1 MNIQLNQFNIL
12 VAEDN
17 PIHSLI
23 LENILRM
30 QGYGVLLA
38 DSFDKAFSILSK
50 DHVDLILMD
59 VIMGDMSG
67 FDIVKTIMETPEYQD
82 IPVIFITSLDST
94 EDIIR
99 GFDAGAVDYIRKPFE
114 PQILLRRV
122 RQQINLLYQRK
133 FIEAQKKSLE
143 AAIASRDQIYAIISH
158 DLRTPIASL
167 KMILNILSLQEV
179 HKDQESLRQM
189 VYSGNDIA
197 EQLFSLLDNLLK
209 WTKSRLGMLSFV
221 PQSVQFDEVI
231 FGVVE
236 VLRPTALLK
245 DITIETCIESCI
257 TIYFDTDILKSII
270 RNLLINAL
278 KFSHKGS
285 SVKILLYS
293 EGCCAV
299 MEVVDTGIGMDE
311 SIQKSIRESLPSGSR
326 PGTANEQGSGL
337 GLWIVKQF
345 VQGKEGEFFFES
357 VENQGSKFGLRIPK
371 LDRKEL

>member
-1 MNIQLNQFNIL
+1 MNIQLDQFNIL

-133 FIEAQKKSLE
+133 FIETQKKSLE

-257 TIYFDTDILKSII
+257 TIYFDTDILKSVI

-293 EGCCAV
+293 EGSCAV

>member
-38 DSFDKAFSILSK
+38 DRFDKAFSILSK

-67 FDIVKTIMETPEYQD
+67 FDIVKSIMETPEYQD
-82 IPVIFITSLDST
+82 IPVIFITSLEST

-133 FIEAQKKSLE
+133 IIEEQKKSLE

-221 PQSVQFDEVI
+221 PQFVQFDEVI

-236 VLRPTALLK
+236 VLRPSALLK

-257 TIYFDTDILKSII
+257 TIYFDTDILKSVI

-293 EGCCAV
+293 EGSCAV

-357 VENQGSKFGLRIPK
+357 VENEGSKFGLRIPK

>member
-1 MNIQLNQFNIL
+1 MNIQLDQFNIL

-99 GFDAGAVDYIRKPFE
+99 GFDSGAVDYIRKPFE

-133 FIEAQKKSLE
+133 FIETQKKSLE

-221 PQSVQFDEVI
+221 PQSVQFDQVI

-257 TIYFDTDILKSII
+257 TIYFDTDILKSVI

-293 EGCCAV
+293 EGSCAV
-299 MEVVDTGIGMDE
+299 MEVVDTGVGMDE

>member
-1 MNIQLNQFNIL
+1 MNVQLNQFKIL

-67 FDIVKTIMETPEYQD
+67 FDIVETIMETPEYQD

-99 GFDAGAVDYIRKPFE
+99 GFDVGAVDYIRKPFE

-122 RQQINLLYQRK
+122 RQQINLLYQRR
-133 FIEAQKKSLE
+133 IIALQKKSLE

-221 PQSVQFDEVI
+221 PQSVQFDDVI

-257 TIYFDTDILKSII
+257 TIYFDTDILKSVI

-293 EGCCAV
+293 EGNCAV

>member
-67 FDIVKTIMETPEYQD
+67 FDIVKTIMEIPEYQD

-99 GFDAGAVDYIRKPFE
+99 GFDVGAVDYIRKPFE

-133 FIEAQKKSLE
+133 IIEAQKKSLE

-179 HKDQESLRQM
+179 HKDQETLRQM

-293 EGCCAV
+293 EESCAV

>member
-1 MNIQLNQFNIL
+1 MNIQLDQFNIL

-133 FIEAQKKSLE
+133 IIEAQKKSLE

-257 TIYFDTDILKSII
+257 TIYFDTDILKSVI

-293 EGCCAV
+293 EGSCAV

>member
-1 MNIQLNQFNIL
+1 MNIQLDQFNIL

-59 VIMGDMSG
+59 VIMGGMSG
-67 FDIVKTIMETPEYQD
+67 FDIVKTIMEIPEYQD

-133 FIEAQKKSLE
+133 IIEVQKKSLE

-293 EGCCAV
+293 EGSCAV

>member
-1 MNIQLNQFNIL
+1 MNIQLDQFNIL

-99 GFDAGAVDYIRKPFE
+99 GFDSGAVDYISKPFE

-133 FIEAQKKSLE
+133 FIETQKKSLE

-221 PQSVQFDEVI
+221 PQSVQFDQVI

-257 TIYFDTDILKSII
+257 TIYFDTDILKSVI

-293 EGCCAV
+293 EGSCAV
-299 MEVVDTGIGMDE
+299 MEVVDTGVGMDE

>member
-1 MNIQLNQFNIL
+1 MNIQLNQFYIL

-82 IPVIFITSLDST
+82 IPVMFITSLDST

-133 FIEAQKKSLE
+133 IIEVQKKSLE

-257 TIYFDTDILKSII
+257 TIYFDTDILKSVI

-278 KFSHKGS
+278 KFSHQGS

-293 EGCCAV
+293 EGSCAV

-311 SIQKSIRESLPSGSR
+311 SIQKSIRESMPSGSR

>member
-67 FDIVKTIMETPEYQD
+67 FDIVKSIMETPEYQD
-82 IPVIFITSLDST
+82 IPVIFITSLEST

-133 FIEAQKKSLE
+133 IIEEQKKSLE

-221 PQSVQFDEVI
+221 PQFVQFDEVI

-257 TIYFDTDILKSII
+257 TIYFDTDILKSVI

-293 EGCCAV
+293 EGSCAV

>member
-38 DSFDKAFSILSK
+38 DRFDKAFSILSK

-67 FDIVKTIMETPEYQD
+67 SDIVKSIMETPEYQD
-82 IPVIFITSLDST
+82 IPFIFITSLEST

-133 FIEAQKKSLE
+133 IIEVQKKSLE

-197 EQLFSLLDNLLK
+197 EQLFPLLDNLLK

-221 PQSVQFDEVI
+221 PQIS
-231 FGVVE
+231 
-236 VLRPTALLK
+236 
-245 DITIETCIESCI
+245 
-257 TIYFDTDILKSII
+257 
-270 RNLLINAL
+270 
-278 KFSHKGS
+278 
-285 SVKILLYS
+285 
-293 EGCCAV
+293 
-299 MEVVDTGIGMDE
+299 
-311 SIQKSIRESLPSGSR
+311 SIR
-326 PGTANEQGSGL
+326 
-337 GLWIVKQF
+337 
-345 VQGKEGEFFFES
+345 
-357 VENQGSKFGLRIPK
+357 
-371 LDRKEL
+371 

>member
-1 MNIQLNQFNIL
+1 MNIQLDQFNIL

-67 FDIVKTIMETPEYQD
+67 FDIVKTIMEIPEYQD

-133 FIEAQKKSLE
+133 IIEAQKKSLE

-209 WTKSRLGMLSFV
+209 WTKSRLGMLRFV

-257 TIYFDTDILKSII
+257 TIYFDTDILKSVI

-293 EGCCAV
+293 EGSCAV

-337 GLWIVKQF
+337 VLWIVKQF

>member
-1 MNIQLNQFNIL
+1 MNIQLDQFNIL

-99 GFDAGAVDYIRKPFE
+99 GFDAGAVDYISKPFE

-133 FIEAQKKSLE
+133 FIETQKKSLE

-221 PQSVQFDEVI
+221 PQSVQFDQVI

-257 TIYFDTDILKSII
+257 TIYFDTDILKSVI

-293 EGCCAV
+293 EGSCAV
-299 MEVVDTGIGMDE
+299 MEVVDTGVGMDE